1 TGWDGVGDEDDVA
14 IRLEL
19 RSGVLSLS
27 DLAYLIRAPPPR
39 VPATCTVRTSLA
51 AAAALLLAVCGA
63 ALCRTGH
70 QSGDLPLKPQSDGGD
85 DWLHLII
92 AASGKYLEI
101 WNNHCSPL
109 NVTNV
114 TLLTLTYPF
123 PCSPWNQ
130 INVTVVH
137 PPITAQRS
145 RTARKGAVKAGPCR
159 SYRLKQPFP
168 PTSDETRRS
177 LTLVSIPVQRKA
189 IKDEDRS

>member
-1 TGWDGVGDEDDVA
+1 GWDGVGDEDDVA

-51 AAAALLLAVCGA
+51 AAAALLLAVCGT

-70 QSGDLPLKPQSDGGD
+70 QSGDLPLEPKSNGGD

-92 AASGKYLEI
+92 AASGKYLAI
-101 WNNHCSPL
+101 WNIHCSPL

-123 PCSPWNQ
+123 PCHLGTKSTSQWFILPPRL
-130 INVTVVH
+130 NVLE
-137 PPITAQRS
+137 QLEKGLS
-145 RTARKGAVKAGPCR
+145 RLDPAEAT
-159 SYRLKQPFP
+159 
-168 PTSDETRRS
+168 D
-177 LTLVSIPVQRKA
+177 
-189 IKDEDRS
+189 